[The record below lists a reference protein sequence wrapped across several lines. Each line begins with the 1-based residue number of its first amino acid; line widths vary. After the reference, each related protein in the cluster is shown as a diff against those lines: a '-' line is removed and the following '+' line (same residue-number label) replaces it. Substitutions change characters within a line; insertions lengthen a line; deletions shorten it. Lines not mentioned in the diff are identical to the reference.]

1 MYQWL
6 VFVFFLMIT
15 PVFGQT
21 ALSFPD
27 MAIIGNF
34 NGTTKQ
40 PFGINESMLEFQQ
53 YLYPDIKANMMI
65 AVHREGAEYHTDIEE
80 GFVSFLNPVDDVVV
94 KIGKKKI
101 GFGYINAQHAE
112 DWTSIHQPGFI
123 HDLFGEEG
131 AVGQGGVLSYVLPL
145 PVFTQLDFGVWNYAP
160 YESSKETVSF
170 MQDGVSSRLWT
181 SIPVQ
186 DLDVPLQNL
195 EVRLGTSAIWDT
207 LYQNAIGF
215 DMGFLKDFGSGEKV
229 YGNVE
234 WGAFFKSASFLK
246 DSHYLYLGYC
256 PNRYWEFGVQKD
268 KHQFFTV
275 ITNSL
280 SERIKFRVEL
290 GYDVLDK
297 AVLTGFQMVIQMW
310 HVRKIYF

>member
-1 MYQWL
+1 MYTWL
-6 VFVFFLMIT
+6 CIFFLMIT

-21 ALSFPD
+21 VMSFPD

-65 AVHREGAEYHTDIEE
+65 SLHREGSEYHADIEE
-80 GFVSFLNPVDDVVV
+80 GFISFLNPVDDVVV

-101 GFGYINAQHAE
+101 GFGYINVQHAE

-123 HDLFGEEG
+123 NDLFGEEG
-131 AVGQGGVLSYVLPL
+131 AVGQGGVLSYLLPL
-145 PVFTQLDFGVWNYAP
+145 PVFTQLELGVWNYAP

-170 MQDGVSSRLWT
+170 MQDGVSSRFWT
-181 SIPVQ
+181 SIPV
-186 DLDVPLQNL
+186 QNL

-275 ITNSL
+275 ITKSF
-280 SERIKFRVEL
+280 SEQIRLKGEL
-290 GYDVLDK
+290 GYDEWDKNVL
-297 AVLTGFQMVIQMW
+297 AGFQMVIQMGS
-310 HVRKIYF
+310 HTHSQLK